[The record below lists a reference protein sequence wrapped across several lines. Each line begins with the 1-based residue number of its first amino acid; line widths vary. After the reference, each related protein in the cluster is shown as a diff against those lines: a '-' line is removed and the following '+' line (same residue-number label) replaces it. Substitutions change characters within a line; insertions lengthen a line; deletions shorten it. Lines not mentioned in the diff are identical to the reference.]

1 MGLYSDLKQITNT
14 FKDQAEKKKIEIFG
28 HRNPDKKPMKFN
40 DSAYCLEGGIEAG
53 GCLRWLV
60 LENGNIIEKEYRNVR

>member
-1 MGLYSDLKQITNT
+1 
-14 FKDQAEKKKIEIFG
+14 
-28 HRNPDKKPMKFN
+28 MKFN